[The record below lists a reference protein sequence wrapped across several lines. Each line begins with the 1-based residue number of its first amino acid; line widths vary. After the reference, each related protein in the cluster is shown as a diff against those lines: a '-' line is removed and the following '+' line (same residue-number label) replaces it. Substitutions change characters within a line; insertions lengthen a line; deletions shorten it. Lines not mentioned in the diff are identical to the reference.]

1 MKTEK
6 NNAVAK
12 KNKQTQTAKKLTKKQ
27 EVKKAVILCGGK
39 GTRMMPYTKSQPK
52 EMIPV
57 QTTPLLQVI
66 IDQVI
71 EAGIKEIFI
80 IISDSKECI
89 INHFTDMYPKIK
101 ISYAIQ
107 HKMEGTGP
115 ATMIAKDFINGEPF
129 LLIFPDELMLEQNP
143 YKILIND
150 FNKHQTAVL
159 SSYRIPLEVAYRYGI
174 IIPKKGKEIKGIIE
188 KPKTNPPSNFASLGT
203 YILVPEV
210 LNYIREHKDGE
221 GEICIVDAI
230 NKLPKLRHVELTGKR
245 FDLGSP
251 LGFVQATTY
260 TALKNMPEFKDWVKD
275 LLKE

>member
-1 MKTEK
+1 M
-6 NNAVAK
+6 
-12 KNKQTQTAKKLTKKQ
+12 KNKEQ
-27 EVKKAVILCGGK
+27 EVKKAVILCAGK

-57 QTTPLLQVI
+57 QTTPLLQLI

-80 IISDSKECI
+80 VINDSKECI
-89 INHFTDMYPKIK
+89 INHFKGMYPDIK
-101 ISYAIQ
+101 ISYAKQ
-107 HKMEGTGP
+107 VKMEGTGP
-115 ATMIAKDFINGEPF
+115 ATMIAKDFINRDPF

-143 YKILIND
+143 YKVLIDD
-150 FNKHQTAVL
+150 FKKHHTTVL
-159 SSYRIPLEVAYRYGI
+159 SSYQIPLEVAYRYGI
-174 IIPKKGKEIKGIIE
+174 IIPQKGNEIKGIIE
-188 KPKTNPPSNFASLGT
+188 KPKDNPPSNLASLGT
-203 YILVPEV
+203 YVLVPEV
-210 LNYIREHKDGE
+210 LNFIREHKDDE

-251 LGFVQATTY
+251 LGFAQATTY
-260 TALKNMPEFKDWVKD
+260 ATFKAIPEFKDWLKD